1 MSDLK
6 PDSDETS
13 DLLNEIRHG
22 KPAFDRLFTRHRD
35 ALRATVSLRFD
46 PALRGRLDPS
56 DVVQD
61 TQMEA
66 FRRLPEYLQRQPM
79 PFHLWLRKMAYE
91 RLIMMRRR
99 HLGASCRAVGNELP
113 LPEQS
118 SVMLAKNLLVN
129 EKSPSQQVEAAELA
143 QRVRL
148 ALAQLPD
155 TDREILLMRTFEML
169 SYDDIAC
176 VLEIESAAARKRY
189 GRALLRLHGLLAA
202 EGITGSKL

>member
-6 PDSDETS
+6 PDSGETS
-13 DLLNEIRHG
+13 ELLDELRQG
-22 KPAFDRLFTRHRD
+22 QPAFDRLFTRHRD

-91 RLIMMRRR
+91 RLIMMRRK
-99 HLGASCRAVGNELP
+99 HLGASCRAVGSELP

-118 SVMLAKNLLVN
+118 SVMLAKNLLAN
-129 EKSPSQQVEAAELA
+129 EKSPSQQVETAELA

-176 VLEIESAAARKRY
+176 VLDIESATARKRY
-189 GRALLRLHGLLAA
+189 GRALLRLHGLLVA

>member
-13 DLLNEIRHG
+13 GLLDEIRDG
-22 KPAFDRLFTRHRD
+22 QPAFDRLFTRHRD

-66 FRRLPEYLQRQPM
+66 FRRLPEFLQRQPM

-99 HLGASCRAVGNELP
+99 HLGASCRAVGSELP

-118 SVMLAKNLLVN
+118 SVMLAKNLLAN
-129 EKSPSQQVEAAELA
+129 EKSPSQQVETAELA
-143 QRVRL
+143 HRVRL

-155 TDREILLMRTFEML
+155 MDREILLMRTFEML

-176 VLEIESAAARKRY
+176 VLEIESATARKRY
-189 GRALLRLHGLLAA
+189 GRALLRLHGLIVA

>member
-6 PDSDETS
+6 PDSGETS
-13 DLLNEIRHG
+13 ELLDELRHG
-22 KPAFDRLFTRHRD
+22 QPAFDRLFTRHRD

-99 HLGASCRAVGNELP
+99 HLGASCRAVGSELP

-118 SVMLAKNLLVN
+118 SVMLAKNLLAN
-129 EKSPSQQVEAAELA
+129 EKSPSQQVAAAELA
-143 QRVRL
+143 HRVRL

-155 TDREILLMRTFEML
+155 IDREILLMRTFEML

-189 GRALLRLHGLLAA
+189 GRALLRLHELLVA

>member
-13 DLLNEIRHG
+13 DLLNELRHG
-22 KPAFDRLFTRHRD
+22 QPAFDRLFTRHRD

-61 TQMEA
+61 TQIEA

-99 HLGASCRAVGNELP
+99 HLGASCRAVGSELP

-118 SVMLAKNLLVN
+118 SVMLAKNLLAN

-143 QRVRL
+143 QRIRL

-189 GRALLRLHGLLAA
+189 GRALLRLHALLVA

>member
-1 MSDLK
+1 
-6 PDSDETS
+6 
-13 DLLNEIRHG
+13 
-22 KPAFDRLFTRHRD
+22 
-35 ALRATVSLRFD
+35 
-46 PALRGRLDPS
+46 
-56 DVVQD
+56 
-61 TQMEA
+61 MEA

-79 PFHLWLRKMAYE
+79 PFRLWLRKMAYE

-118 SVMLAKNLLVN
+118 SVMLAKNLLAN
-129 EKSPSQQVEAAELA
+129 EKSPSQQVETAELA
-143 QRVRL
+143 HRVRL

-155 TDREILLMRTFEML
+155 MDREILLMRTFEML

-176 VLEIESAAARKRY
+176 VLEIESATARKRY
-189 GRALLRLHGLLAA
+189 GRALLRLHGLLVA

>member
-6 PDSDETS
+6 PDSKETS
-13 DLLNEIRHG
+13 NLLNEARHG
-22 KPAFDRLFTRHRD
+22 QPAFDRLFTRHRE
-35 ALRATVSLRFD
+35 ALRMSVSLRFD
-46 PALRGRLDPS
+46 PALRARLDPS

-66 FRRLPEYLQRQPM
+66 FRRLPEYLERQPM
-79 PFHLWLRKMAYE
+79 PFHLWLRKMAHE
-91 RLIMMRRR
+91 RLIMMRRK
-99 HLGASCRAVGNELP
+99 HLGAACRAVGSELP

-118 SVMLAKNLLVN
+118 SVMLAKNLLAN
-129 EKSPSQQVEAAELA
+129 EQSPSHQVEAAELA

-148 ALAQLPD
+148 ALSQLPD
-155 TDREILLMRTFEML
+155 HDREILLMRTFEML
-169 SYDDIAC
+169 AYDDIAC
-176 VLEIESAAARKRY
+176 VLEIEPATARKRY

>member
-13 DLLNEIRHG
+13 GLLDEIRG
-22 KPAFDRLFTRHRD
+22 GQPAFDRLFTRHRD

-99 HLGASCRAVGNELP
+99 HLGASCRAVGSELP

-118 SVMLAKNLLVN
+118 SVMLAKNLLAN
-129 EKSPSQQVEAAELA
+129 EKSPSQQVETAELA
-143 QRVRL
+143 HRVRL

-155 TDREILLMRTFEML
+155 MDREILLMRTFEML

-176 VLEIESAAARKRY
+176 VLEIESATARKRY
-189 GRALLRLHGLLAA
+189 GRALLRLHGLLVA

>member
-1 MSDLK
+1 MSDLN
-6 PDSDETS
+6 PDSQETY
-13 DLLNEIRHG
+13 DLLNEARHG
-22 KPAFDRLFTRHRD
+22 KPAFDRLFTRHRN
-35 ALRATVSLRFD
+35 ALRTAVSLRFD

-66 FRRLPEYLQRQPM
+66 FRRLPEYLERQPM

-91 RLIMMRRR
+91 RLIMMRRK
-99 HLGASCRAVGNELP
+99 HLGAACRAVASELP

-118 SVMLAKNLLVN
+118 SVALAKNLLAN
-129 EKSPSQQVEAAELA
+129 DQSPSHQVEAAELA
-143 QRVRL
+143 QRVRV
-148 ALAQLPD
+148 ALSRLPD
-155 TDREILLMRTFEML
+155 HDREILLMRTFEL
-169 SYDDIAC
+169 LPYDDIAC
-176 VLEIESAAARKRY
+176 VLEIEPATARKRY

>member
-1 MSDLK
+1 MSEVK
-6 PDSDETS
+6 PDSDDTLE
-13 DLLNEIRHG
+13 LLNELRQG
-22 KPAFDRLFTRHRD
+22 QPAFDRLFVRHRA
-35 ALRATVSLRFD
+35 ALRASVGLRFD

-61 TQMEA
+61 TQLEA
-66 FRRLPEYLQRQPM
+66 FRRLPEFLQRQPM
-79 PFHLWLRKMAYE
+79 PFRLWLRKMAYE
-91 RLIMMRRR
+91 RLIMMRRK

-118 SVMLAKNLLVN
+118 SVMLANNLLAN
-129 EKSPSQQVEAAELA
+129 EKSPSQQVAAAELA

-148 ALAQLPD
+148 ALAQLPEI
-155 TDREILLMRTFEML
+155 DREILLMRTFEML

-189 GRALLRLHGLLAA
+189 GRALLRLHGLLVA